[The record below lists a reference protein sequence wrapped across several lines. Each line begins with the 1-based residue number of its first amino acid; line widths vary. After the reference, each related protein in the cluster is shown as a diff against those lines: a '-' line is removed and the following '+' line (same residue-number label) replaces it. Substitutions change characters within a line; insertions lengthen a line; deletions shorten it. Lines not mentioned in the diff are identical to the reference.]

1 MKQKMFFRTIILTAI
16 ISFLLCACK
25 PAAEPTIAQIE
36 PAVESATE
44 VPVKATEILPTVI
57 DKEAVILNEENA
69 SAGDTYIPDIGN
81 RGYDVQQYH
90 LNITLDPGTYW
101 VEGLMSIDLTS
112 TQDNLLQI
120 SFDLVDL
127 NVSEVLIDG
136 DPADQYF
143 LLKKKLFVDFV
154 EPADKGSAHTIAI
167 KYNGKPV
174 QEQSDYVPFI
184 DNLGI
189 QFRENMLYVI
199 SEPDGARYWM
209 PVNDHPRD
217 KAGYHME
224 ITVPEKFVAVSNGV
238 LNETI
243 ENGNTTTYIWD
254 NEEPIA
260 SALVTI
266 AVGEYQRV
274 DGKSPNGIPL
284 RSYVTKQS
292 VDEFTDM
299 QPLIGEMIDWMGEQ
313 FGTYPFTEF
322 GYVEVSDIGAS
333 LETQSMVI
341 MSERSLFIES
351 VLSHEMSHMWFGDWV
366 NLDSWSEVWRNE
378 GFATYIALM
387 WKYRDNKAGLDEY
400 MQEVDDVINDTSSG
414 FPLNNPPAEEMFGR
428 DSYDKGALLVHN
440 LRNEIGDEAFFT
452 GLQNYFN
459 QYGGGSASDA
469 QFQDIMEEAAG
480 VSLDSF
486 FTEWFTE

>member
-1 MKQKMFFRTIILTAI
+1 M
-16 ISFLLCACK
+16 
-25 PAAEPTIAQIE
+25 
-36 PAVESATE
+36 
-44 VPVKATEILPTVI
+44 
-57 DKEAVILNEENA
+57 
-69 SAGDTYIPDIGN
+69 
-81 RGYDVQQYH
+81 
-90 LNITLDPGTYW
+90 
-101 VEGLMSIDLTS
+101 
-112 TQDNLLQI
+112 
-120 SFDLVDL
+120 
-127 NVSEVLIDG
+127 
-136 DPADQYF
+136 
-143 LLKKKLFVDFV
+143 
-154 EPADKGSAHTIAI
+154 
-167 KYNGKPV
+167 
-174 QEQSDYVPFI
+174 
-184 DNLGI
+184 
-189 QFRENMLYVI
+189 
-199 SEPDGARYWM
+199 
-209 PVNDHPRD
+209 
-217 KAGYHME
+217 
-224 ITVPEKFVAVSNGV
+224 
-238 LNETI
+238 
-243 ENGNTTTYIWD
+243 
-254 NEEPIA
+254 A

-400 MQEVDDVINDTSSG
+400 LQEVDDVINDTSSG

-440 LRNEIGDEAFFT
+440 LRNEVGDEAFFT

-469 QFQDIMEEAAG
+469 QFQAIMEEAAG